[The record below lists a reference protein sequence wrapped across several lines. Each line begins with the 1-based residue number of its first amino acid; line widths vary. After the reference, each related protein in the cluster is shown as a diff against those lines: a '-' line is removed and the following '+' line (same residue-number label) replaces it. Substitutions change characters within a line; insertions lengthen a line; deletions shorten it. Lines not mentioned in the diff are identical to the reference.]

1 MNIFGE
7 YQDYLQKLSKEKLQG
22 IIDDYNNLG
31 NIFNYDSINTKKL
44 KKEELIGKINEIKDN
59 YFKYFVMS
67 LDLKDFNTLKQLTLK
82 KINNDFLNENRD
94 FINYILDK
102 EIIFQ
107 EQELMISW
115 DTIDSLKNIIKDKE
129 VVKYVKNSDRIY
141 KLVDGIIVAYGVLSR
156 KYFDML
162 INDLE
167 NDEQIIPKLDYHYK
181 KEYIIDIKKIYS
193 SKLTNKKRITR
204 YVKNDKYKMFTNKE
218 FVEMGISTYHHN
230 IKAYKRFI
238 KMLKNNYVFRNSDIE
253 FVDKNIVIPYLYNSL
268 NEEDDARKSLEE
280 TVTTL
285 FEFKGDK
292 LKQKMLEEIV
302 KIRDEF
308 PLWEY
313 RGFTKL
319 EVKNEE

>member
-115 DTIDSLKNIIKDKE
+115 DTIDLLKNIIKDKE

-141 KLVDGIIVAYGVLSR
+141 KLVDAEKFMITEGIVNHKS
-156 KYFDML
+156 YFHEVKHFPGYQMVSSECFK
-162 INDLE
+162 IESIGTISNLE
-167 NDEQIIPKLDYHYK
+167 NQDAELAINFCIGFKNFIDSNGIFHQEFYGFYPFFVKDYLDTIKQEKLSNYEFYIFFYSCVRYGICLFHLFVIYLNDYRRINILLFGNYFK
-181 KEYIIDIKKIYS
+181 TKI
-193 SKLTNKKRITR
+193 
-204 YVKNDKYKMFTNKE
+204 V
-218 FVEMGISTYHHN
+218 
-230 IKAYKRFI
+230 
-238 KMLKNNYVFRNSDIE
+238 
-253 FVDKNIVIPYLYNSL
+253 
-268 NEEDDARKSLEE
+268 
-280 TVTTL
+280 
-285 FEFKGDK
+285 
-292 LKQKMLEEIV
+292 
-302 KIRDEF
+302 
-308 PLWEY
+308 
-313 RGFTKL
+313 
-319 EVKNEE
+319 